1 MELLFFSSFV
11 YFTVMLTDSSM
22 FQSVSFTGVAGFLLA
37 ALWFISFG
45 VAAASFCFCKSR
57 MGKGKVSHA
66 DAAWPVSIVVVLAL
80 M

>member
-1 MELLFFSSFV
+1 M
-11 YFTVMLTDSSM
+11 FTESSM

-45 VAAASFCFCKSR
+45 IAAVSFCFCKSR

-66 DAAWPVSIVVVLAL
+66 DVARPVLLVVIVLAL

>member
-1 MELLFFSSFV
+1 
-11 YFTVMLTDSSM
+11 MLTESTM

-45 VAAASFCFCKSR
+45 IAAASFCFCKSR
-57 MGKGKVSHA
+57 VGKAKVSHA
-66 DAAWPVSIVVVLAL
+66 DVARPVLLVVAVLAL